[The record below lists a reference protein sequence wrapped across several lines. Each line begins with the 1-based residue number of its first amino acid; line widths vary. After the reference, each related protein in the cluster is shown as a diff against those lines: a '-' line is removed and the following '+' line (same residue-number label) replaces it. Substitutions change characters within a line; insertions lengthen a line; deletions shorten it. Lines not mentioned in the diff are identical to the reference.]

1 VPNSNRRPS
10 RTSGSN
16 RRKTT
21 WASLFTQA
29 ISLTAANQY
38 TTIDLLSEYSGKAG
52 ASLVGI
58 TVIRTIWL
66 LTVLG
71 SPATGDQF
79 TYGVIRGQASDV
91 GANIAGA
98 PVPTDHYEDWAYL
111 SQETAGGTS
120 SATFCHTGASNIL
133 AYDLKVSRKLP
144 ELDMRWNFVIE
155 AGPHTTFP
163 ATFSLAARSL
173 ILLP

>member
-1 VPNSNRRPS
+1 LPASRRSS
-10 RTSGSN
+10 RLV
-16 RRKTT
+16 RRGTRPRTT
-21 WASLFTQA
+21 WATSFTNA

-38 TTIDLLSEYSGKAG
+38 TTLDLLAEYEGKAG
-52 ASLVGI
+52 AVTVGI
-58 TVIRTIWL
+58 SILRTIWL

-71 SPATGDQF
+71 TPATGDQF
-79 TYGVIRGQASDV
+79 TYGVIRGQSSDI

-111 SQETAGGTS
+111 SQETAGGNTAAVFS
-120 SATFCHTGASNIL
+120 HFGASNIL
-133 AYDLKVSRKLP
+133 AYDLKVGRKLP

-163 ATFSLAARSL
+163 ATFNLAARTL
-173 ILLP
+173 IRLP